1 MKILFNITPNS
12 IQETYGRVKAILR
25 GNDDVIFKSME
36 LVSTSMN
43 SKFKPPSSPVEY
55 ELKHNEIV
63 RMFNYRNAIKGY
75 ETALRLM
82 SEIVNEVNSRGG
94 IPGVDLNNLLSA
106 MTFSTNLPK
115 VKIIITPERHYAVE
129 WSVPFNY
136 KGQSDEGS
144 IRLEL
149 YNEDW
154 REIVPAYLVQ
164 YVHSAI
170 ISYQQGMNAVAVA
183 LISIAVEATL
193 RDILVSKG
201 YSFNPRA
208 NPYDV
213 YDFEEAAISVDGNS
227 YKLDFKNTPPKTPS
241 EFLGTTGGQPSVDI
255 RIKRE
260 FDKGKNRF
268 NLTVKVPD
276 YLVDHLSCANIVQR
290 AQKRVNSLEEAL
302 NIARN
307 VEGFLTPDILPVD
320 VDAVIKVVRNK
331 LIHLSGEALETALD
345 SYDSSGNFKLKDFID
360 SSVYVYDL
368 ISNIPYFINKQY
380 LSIC

>member
-43 SKFKPPSSPVEY
+43 SKFKPPSSPGEY

-82 SEIVNEVNSRGG
+82 SEIVNQVNFRGG

-129 WSVPFNY
+129 WSIPFNY
-136 KGQSDEGS
+136 NGQSDESS

-154 REIVPAYLVQ
+154 KEIVPAYLVQ

-170 ISYQQGMNAVAVA
+170 ISYQQGMNAVSVA

-193 RDILVSKG
+193 KDILVSKG

-208 NPYDV
+208 NSYDV
-213 YDFEEAAISVDGNS
+213 YGFEEAAISVDGNS
-227 YKLDFKNTPPKTPS
+227 YKLDFKNTLSKTPA
-241 EFLGTTGGQPSVDI
+241 EFLNTTGGQSSIDI
-255 RIKRE
+255 KIKRE
-260 FDKGKNRF
+260 LNKKKDGF
-268 NLTVKVPD
+268 NLIAKVPNC
-276 YLVDHLSCANIVQR
+276 LLDHLSGTNIVQQ

-360 SSVYVYDL
+360 GSVYVYDL
-368 ISNIPYFINKQY
+368 IFNIPYFINKQY